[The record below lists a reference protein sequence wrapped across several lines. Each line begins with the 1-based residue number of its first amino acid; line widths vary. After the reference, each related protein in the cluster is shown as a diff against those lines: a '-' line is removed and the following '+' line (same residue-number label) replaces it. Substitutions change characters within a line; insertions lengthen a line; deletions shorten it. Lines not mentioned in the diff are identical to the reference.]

1 MTTTERYADAVV
13 ALARAQD
20 ALETVEEELLTIA
33 RALGDDAG
41 LRERLDDDTVPLGRR
56 LTFVESE
63 ALTAAHPA
71 TRSAL
76 AALITAGQTTELQQ
90 IATGVAERAAAERDR
105 ELAEVDVAVP
115 LDDERRRRLRRA
127 LEQATGK
134 QLELQVIV
142 DEDVVGGVRATIG
155 DTVIDGSVAR
165 RLRRAHARV
174 SGASTQ

>member
-20 ALETVEEELLTIA
+20 ALETVEEELLTIT
-33 RALGDDAG
+33 RALEDNAG
-41 LRERLDDDTVPLGRR
+41 LRERLDDDTVPVGRR
-56 LTFVESE
+56 LGLVESG

-71 TRSAL
+71 TRSVL
-76 AALITAGQTTELQQ
+76 AALITAGQTAELQQ

-105 ELAEVDVAVP
+105 ELAEVHVAVP

-127 LEQATGK
+127 LERATGK

-142 DEDVVGGVRATIG
+142 DEDVVGGVRAKIG

-165 RLRRAHARV
+165 RLQRAHARV